1 MKNLIKLSRYNN
13 GTLLYLFKYFMIG
26 ILHQSDDPCV
36 KGIVIGIWRYQLQL
50 SIGYSEEI
58 EPGDIGHA

>member
-1 MKNLIKLSRYNN
+1 
-13 GTLLYLFKYFMIG
+13 MIG